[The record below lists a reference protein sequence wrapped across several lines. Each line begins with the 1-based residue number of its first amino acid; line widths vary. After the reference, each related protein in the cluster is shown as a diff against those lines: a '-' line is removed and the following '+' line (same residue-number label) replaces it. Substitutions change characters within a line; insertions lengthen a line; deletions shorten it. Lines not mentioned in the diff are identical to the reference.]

1 MGSDDLFKKKKAA
14 RAANQL
20 ERKRKNKEFKTKIL
34 IVCEGEKTEPFYF
47 EELRKRY
54 RLNTADI
61 EIVHPKGS
69 DPMSVF
75 EKAERC
81 SKLSK
86 KEGYPYDRVFCVFDK
101 DSHKNL
107 SQALHKMRSNGF
119 EDILSVPC
127 FEYWFIL
134 HFCYTCS
141 PFSPSESKSAAD
153 NVIIALKKHLPDYEK
168 KDKSVFGKLEPHL
181 PTAIKNARQ
190 ANQHAESHG
199 TDNPSTK
206 VVDLVEFLIN
216 LNN

>member
-75 EKAERC
+75 EKAER
-81 SKLSK
+81 
-86 KEGYPYDRVFCVFDK
+86 
-101 DSHKNL
+101 
-107 SQALHKMRSNGF
+107 
-119 EDILSVPC
+119 
-127 FEYWFIL
+127 
-134 HFCYTCS
+134 
-141 PFSPSESKSAAD
+141 
-153 NVIIALKKHLPDYEK
+153 
-168 KDKSVFGKLEPHL
+168 
-181 PTAIKNARQ
+181 
-190 ANQHAESHG
+190 
-199 TDNPSTK
+199 
-206 VVDLVEFLIN
+206 
-216 LNN
+216 